1 MAIPG
6 GRLHGDL
13 QSIAPAATIRRLL
26 LFKFRKKETV
36 MRSINL
42 AIATATLAASVA
54 ACTTTDDSYY
64 QPRYG
69 YSQGYAYPADSG
81 YYSSRSRYYAYPPPR

>member
-1 MAIPG
+1 
-6 GRLHGDL
+6 
-13 QSIAPAATIRRLL
+13 
-26 LFKFRKKETV
+26 

-64 QPRYG
+64 QPNYG
-69 YSQGYAYPADSG
+69 YSQGYAYPAG
-81 YYSSRSRYYAYPPPR
+81 YYPARSNYYGPDYSYYPPPRYGYATPYNSGGPGITISANFPRGTVP